1 MSPVSGRAR
10 AVLGRFP
17 AHLDAGRGGKRLG
30 EVVDSMV
37 AGLDLL
43 SADLAAVRRSHRL
56 PHADTL
62 RDVLLLGGLHG
73 IGAGDLELLFA
84 RGERTRELAAALE
97 AAAAGG
103 DAAARDAAA
112 EALFDLWAVA
122 GDPPRLALFAPWG
135 DPPDLDEAARRA
147 ARAFREAAGVEAA
160 AEGARARVARTAA
173 LHAAGNGTVRAVLE
187 AAASALDLEP
197 DLEAN
202 RAEKEEA
209 RPDPTVTPRGA
220 PGRTTWGYVVVARSL
235 TRSEPAFSGPVFT
248 ARGAAALSEAD
259 SVLVEWDPVPDA
271 MDYLVLRTVAGG
283 TPGDVG
289 VVTAAPLPPETTR
302 FVDTGAPAVAPLPPP
317 PEDDGWFHSRDL
329 YWHSTFVRDRVRL
342 ARRVDPEPPPRAVP
356 FDGELAADALAEG
369 VGKTGAD
376 VLAALVALEE
386 SGGVD
391 ATLAAGTAR
400 EAAQR
405 LGGGG
410 LGADESAADLA
421 ERLGV
426 ARRAVYAALADA
438 DAAGIPVR
446 LAFERVPAEVVAAG
460 FGFAV
465 VAPRRVPVG
474 PGATGAG
481 LARLLGIPPADVEA
495 RLPGAARPGAD
506 LHTPLSAREA
516 RALVE
521 ALGRTPV
528 EERVVRMRESIS
540 VAELAG
546 AMGVRLSDALRQLRV
561 LDAPAA
567 GPADRLDAETAAR
580 VARWRAWAV
589 DQELPVRP
597 ELLGIEENPLRREGG
612 EPRDWRS
619 GESFP
624 VLRRGFGRVMLRASV
639 TGVDG
644 HTVGPMLVNRDEGH
658 GIAWAGTVPDGQT
671 LEFGEDGH
679 ARLDGVDVT
688 SRAWAWK
695 GACFAGSD
703 DDPLRPRD
711 WVFAGPG
718 APAARAAT
726 FAVPTPAGAFAG
738 GFPFPHA
745 GHPVPMP
752 GVGLG
757 KTRFAF
763 FVQEAHFSGADR
775 EAEPPR
781 PLPLVPRTEVGFADE
796 SVFHPGAAGTR
807 PVAARVALS
816 WLEHEAYAARVLVP
830 ARFRALFDDGD
841 EALRRV
847 ERALER
853 HRPAGVQLRAEYLED
868 RWILGAGVLATG
880 ADPLLDLRGGTV
892 LGPRPDTP

>member
-1 MSPVSGRAR
+1 ME
-10 AVLGRFP
+10 
-17 AHLDAGRGGKRLG
+17 AGREGKRLG
-30 EVVDSMV
+30 QVVDSLA

-43 SADLAAVRRSHRL
+43 AADLAAVRRAHRL

-73 IGAGDLELLFA
+73 MGAGDLELLFA
-84 RGERTRELAAALE
+84 RGERTRTLAADLE
-97 AAAAGG
+97 ASADGG

-112 EALFDLWAVA
+112 EALFELWGIA
-122 GDPPRLALFAPWG
+122 GDAPRLALFAPWG
-135 DPPDLDEAARRA
+135 AAPDLDEAARRA
-147 ARAFREAAGVEAA
+147 ARAFREAAGVDAA

-187 AAASALDLEP
+187 AAAGALDLEP

-202 RAEKEEA
+202 RAEKDEA
-209 RPDPTVTPRGA
+209 RPAPTAAPRGT

-235 TRSEPAFSGPVFT
+235 TRSDPAFSAPVFT
-248 ARGAAALSEAD
+248 ARGPAALSDTDA
-259 SVLVEWDPVPDA
+259 VRVEWEPVPGA
-271 MDYLVLRTVAGG
+271 MDYLVLRTIAGG
-283 TPGDVG
+283 TPGEVG
-289 VVTAAPLPPETTR
+289 LVTPEPLGPETTH
-302 FVDTGAPAVAPLPPP
+302 FLDTGAPATAPLPPP
-317 PEDDGWFHSRDL
+317 QDDDGFFHSRDL

-342 ARRVDPEPPPRAVP
+342 VRRVDPEPPPRAVV
-356 FDGELAADALAEG
+356 FDGDIGSDALAEG
-369 VGKTGAD
+369 VGATLAG
-376 VLAALVALEE
+376 VLAKLVALEE
-386 SGGVD
+386 AGGGVD
-391 ATLAAGTAR
+391 ATLDAGTAR
-400 EAAQR
+400 EAAMR

-410 LGADESAADLA
+410 LGVEESAAALA

-426 ARRAVYAALADA
+426 PRRRVYAALAEA
-438 DAAGIPVR
+438 EAAGFIPR
-446 LAFERVPAEVVAAG
+446 LSFERVPAEVVAAE

-474 PGATGAG
+474 PGATAADV
-481 LARLLGIPPADVEA
+481 ARLLGIPPAQVEA
-495 RLPGAARPGAD
+495 RLPGAARPGAE
-506 LHTPLSAREA
+506 LHTPLSEREG

-528 EERVVRMRESIS
+528 REGVVRMRESIP

-546 AMGVRLSDALRQLRV
+546 ALGVRPSEALRQLRV

-567 GPADRLDAETAAR
+567 GPGARLDAATAAR
-580 VARWRAWAV
+580 VARWRAFAV

-619 GESFP
+619 GETFP
-624 VLRRGFGRVMLRASV
+624 VLRRGFGRAMLRVSV
-639 TGVDG
+639 TGVG
-644 HTVGPMLVNRDEGH
+644 PHTVGPMVVNRDEGH

-671 LEFGEDGH
+671 LVFGEDGH
-679 ARLDGVDVT
+679 ARLDGADVT

-718 APAARAAT
+718 APAKRAAT
-726 FAVPTPAGAFAG
+726 FAAATPVGAFAP
-738 GFPFPHA
+738 GFTFPHA

-763 FVQEAHFSGADR
+763 FTQEAHFAGADR
-775 EAEPPR
+775 AVEPPR
-781 PLPLVPRTEVGFADE
+781 PLPPVPRIEAGFADE
-796 SVFHPGAAGTR
+796 SVFHPGAAGAR

-816 WLEHEAYAARVLVP
+816 WLEHEAYAVRVLVP
-830 ARFRALFDDGD
+830 ARFRGLFDDGD
-841 EALRRV
+841 ETLRRV
-847 ERALER
+847 RRALER
-853 HRPAGVQLRAEYLED
+853 HRPAGIYVRVEYLED
-868 RWILGAGVLATG
+868 RWILGGGALTTG
-880 ADPLLDLRGGTV
+880 SDPLLDLRGGTTV
-892 LGPRPDTP
+892 WPRPDTP